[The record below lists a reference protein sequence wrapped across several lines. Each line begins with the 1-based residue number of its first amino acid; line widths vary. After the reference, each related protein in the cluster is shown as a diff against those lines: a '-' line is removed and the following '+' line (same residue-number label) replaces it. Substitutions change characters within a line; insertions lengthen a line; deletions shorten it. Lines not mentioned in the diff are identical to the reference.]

1 MGKMHRKIWIQ
12 RVNRVQR
19 YCGSV
24 ERRKVHFHWLDVGE
38 QMLIMRLVFT
48 IIIINISLTII
59 IINIITKL

>member
-1 MGKMHRKIWIQ
+1 MDSKSEQSTTAKF
-12 RVNRVQR
+12 
-19 YCGSV
+19 YCRSV
-24 ERRKVHFHWLDVGE
+24 DRRKVHFHWLDVSE